1 MGRYFGVAFGSFFYD
16 GATNNQVYTRGPG
29 NAMKLFSFR
38 PLTQLFSFKSNCG
51 TLQDR
56 TVTSLS
62 GRIKVVSRC
71 VVKMNVR
78 RVLSTCGAARM
89 FP

>member
-1 MGRYFGVAFGSFFYD
+1 MAGRGRGHQHVDPVAAAGTHLKHWEIRN
-16 GATNNQVYTRGPG
+16 GH
-29 NAMKLFSFR
+29 LFKMSES
-38 PLTQLFSFKSNCG
+38 TQQANTCKFI
-51 TLQDR
+51 
-56 TVTSLS
+56 TSLS

-78 RVLSTCGAARM
+78 RGLSTCGAARM